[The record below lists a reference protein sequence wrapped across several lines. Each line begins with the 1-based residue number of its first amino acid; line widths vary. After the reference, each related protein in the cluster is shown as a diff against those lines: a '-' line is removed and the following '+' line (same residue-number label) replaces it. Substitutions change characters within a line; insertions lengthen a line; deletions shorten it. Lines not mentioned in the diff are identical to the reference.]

1 MISKTKIE
9 SLQKH
14 YKALLLLVDPYEKI
28 FDFKEELLSSDSPD
42 FLEFHY
48 RIIQDEAL
56 PEKVRGTIKS
66 FFFSEAVNNRN
77 KEVVSEFLY
86 QKYLTGIDNITLKA
100 DVIQLLGN
108 LRSKHAKDVAL
119 ENIAIR
125 KGDLR
130 YRSIIVLG
138 WVGSKTDL
146 KVLNERLLTDPDP
159 QLRGYAATAM
169 RQIWFNHPKT
179 KDDILKYIKEAI
191 EKETAPEALEGM
203 IITVQDLLKKK
214 LGLKESKYGDVTGDM
229 EEAKIKTVGALKSY

>member
-1 MISKTKIE
+1 MDIKTLNDSYETLKKSE
-9 SLQKH
+9 N
-14 YKALLLLVDPYEKI
+14 PYDTI

-108 LRSKHAKDVAL
+108 LRSKHAKEVAL

-203 IITVQDLLKKK
+203 IITAQDLLKKK

-229 EEAKIKTVGALKSY
+229 EEAKIKTIGVLKSY

>member
-1 MISKTKIE
+1 MDIKTLNDSYETLKKSE
-9 SLQKH
+9 N
-14 YKALLLLVDPYEKI
+14 PYDTI
-28 FDFKEELLSSDSPD
+28 FDFKEELLSSDAPE

-66 FFFSEAVNNRN
+66 FFFSDAVNNRN

-86 QKYLTGIDNITLKA
+86 QKYLAGIEDIALKA

-108 LRSKHAKDVAL
+108 LRSKHAKEVAL

-179 KDDILKYIKEAI
+179 KDDILRYIKEAI

-229 EEAKIKTVGALKSY
+229 EEAKIKTIAALKSY

>member
-1 MISKTKIE
+1 MKSRIE
-9 SLQKH
+9 SLQKR
-14 YKALLLLVDPYEKI
+14 YKELLLLEDPDDLI
-28 FDFKEELLSSDSPD
+28 FDFKEELLSSDSPE

-48 RIIQDEAL
+48 RVIQDDSLSAE
-56 PEKVRGTIKS
+56 VRGTIKS
-66 FFFSEAVNNRN
+66 FFFSEAANNRN
-77 KEVVSEFLY
+77 KEIVSEFLY
-86 QKYLTGIDNITLKA
+86 QKYLKGIDDITLKA

-108 LRSKHAKDVAL
+108 LRSKHAKAVAL

-130 YRSIIVLG
+130 YRCIIVLG

-179 KDDILKYIKEAI
+179 KDAILSLIKEAI
-191 EKETAPEALEGM
+191 EKESAPETIEGM
-203 IITVQDLLKKK
+203 VITVQDLLKKK

-229 EEAKIKTVGALKSY
+229 DAAKTKTIEALKSY